1 MDIVMFAV
9 FIVALFLTN
18 YYLKYIY
25 IYIYIYVRQPGG
37 LCWKNCAE
45 VLSTALKTEG
55 TVFSNTDRP
64 RLVKTFSFFSINL
77 TKFLPKE
84 PNDLRL

>member
-1 MDIVMFAV
+1 MDIIMFAV

-25 IYIYIYVRQPGG
+25 IYIYMCVHQPGG
-37 LCWKNCAE
+37 PCRKNCAE

-64 RLVKTFSFFSINL
+64 RLVKTFSFFPINL

-84 PNDLRL
+84 PNDLQL

>member
-1 MDIVMFAV
+1 MDIIMFAV

-25 IYIYIYVRQPGG
+25 IYIYVHQPGG
-37 LCWKNCAE
+37 PCRKNCAE

-55 TVFSNTDRP
+55 TVFPIRTD
-64 RLVKTFSFFSINL
+64 L
-77 TKFLPKE
+77 
-84 PNDLRL
+84 DW

>member
-1 MDIVMFAV
+1 MDIIMFAV

-18 YYLKYIY
+18 YYLK
-25 IYIYIYVRQPGG
+25 YIYIYVRQPGG

>member
-1 MDIVMFAV
+1 MDIIMFAV

-25 IYIYIYVRQPGG
+25 IYIYVHQPGG
-37 LCWKNCAE
+37 PCRKNCAE
-45 VLSTALKTEG
+45 VFSTALKTEG

-64 RLVKTFSFFSINL
+64 RLVKTFSFFPINL

>member
-25 IYIYIYVRQPGG
+25 IYIYICSPAGRSVLEKLCRG
-37 LCWKNCAE
+37 LKYR
-45 VLSTALKTEG
+45 TQ
-55 TVFSNTDRP
+55 DRGH
-64 RLVKTFSFFSINL
+64 SFFQYGPTQAGENL
-77 TKFLPKE
+77 FIFFNKLNEIPSKRTQ
-84 PNDLRL
+84 